1 MDKRKSNMQSISEV
15 LEEILK
21 NQKLNKGLF
30 EHRIK
35 GLWSQVL
42 GPSVARVT
50 RQIYVDNGVLYVYLN
65 SSVIR
70 GELLMLKDKIIKR
83 LNDAVG
89 EEVLRDVV
97 FR

>member
-1 MDKRKSNMQSISEV
+1 MDKRKSNMQTISEV
-15 LEEILK
+15 LLEVMK

-35 GLWSQVL
+35 GLWGQVL

-50 RQIYVDNGVLYVYLN
+50 RQIDVDNGTLYVHLN
-65 SSVIR
+65 SSVIP
-70 GELLMLKDKIIKR
+70 GELIMLKDKIITR
-83 LNDAVG
+83 LNEAVG
-89 EEVLRDVV
+89 EEVLHDVV